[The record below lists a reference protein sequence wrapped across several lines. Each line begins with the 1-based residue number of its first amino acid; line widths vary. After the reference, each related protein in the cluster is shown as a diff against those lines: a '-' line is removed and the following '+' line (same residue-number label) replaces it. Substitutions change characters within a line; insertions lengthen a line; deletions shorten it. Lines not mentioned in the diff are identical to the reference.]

1 MEAFQAFVNCQKIE
15 VEDNR
20 DSVKIRIPVRILE
33 GDKGGNKMEIINGE
47 LLSEIE
53 KKYYEYFRSLVK
65 QSEET
70 VAVEKK

>member
-1 MEAFQAFVNCQKIE
+1 
-15 VEDNR
+15 
-20 DSVKIRIPVRILE
+20 
-33 GDKGGNKMEIINGE
+33 MEIINGE
-47 LLSEIE
+47 LLNEIE